1 MKPLLENID
10 KNKGRTSF
18 VAFAIQKPK
27 FDFFWHYHPEYELT
41 LIVKGRGKRI
51 IGDHHAFYESGDLVL
66 IGPGLPHTWVS
77 DSDIK
82 VKSEAIV
89 VQFTI
94 DFIKRFDG
102 LHELSSIHDL
112 VKAAKQG
119 ISIKGKDIA
128 TVKEQLKMLPTKNG
142 IEKMTSLLHI
152 LNALSSLKQEPL
164 ASLYYQPLKGSE
176 NEKRINKV
184 CQYIQKHAQEPL
196 NIQNAAALI
205 HLTPSAFCKFFKR
218 ATGKTFSDYVNDIR
232 VANICSELMDTDKQI
247 AEIAYSKGFESITYF
262 NRVFIKKKKMSP
274 SNYRKMILN

>member
-102 LHELSSIHDL
+102 LYELSAIHDL
-112 VKAAKQG
+112 LKAAKQG

-152 LNALSSLKQEPL
+152 LNALSTLKQEPL
-164 ASLYYQPLKGSE
+164 ATLYYQPLKGSE

-196 NIQNAAALI
+196 NNQKAAALI

-232 VANICSELMDTDKQI
+232 IANICSELMDTDKQI
-247 AEIAYSKGFESITYF
+247 AEIAYANGFESITYF